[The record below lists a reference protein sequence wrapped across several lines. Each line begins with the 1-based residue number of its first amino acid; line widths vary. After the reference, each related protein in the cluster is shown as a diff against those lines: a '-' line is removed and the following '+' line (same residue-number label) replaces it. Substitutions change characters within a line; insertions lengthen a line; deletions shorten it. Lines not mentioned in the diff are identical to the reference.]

1 MKGVAATGRRGSTPR
16 SARGTRWLAVFAGY
30 AARDPDRAARGREPH
45 IRPPQPRARRTA
57 HRRSCDRAA
66 IVHHRCTTLGT
77 RAGSAT
83 PWRMAE
89 PDPRPGGVRRI
100 VDPLTDFLH
109 DEAAGGIALAVATVV
124 ALVWANT
131 AADGYASV
139 WGYLLNVGTGD
150 VALRLDARHWVN
162 DALMAPWPGLIVGLI
177 AV

>member
-1 MKGVAATGRRGSTPR
+1 
-16 SARGTRWLAVFAGY
+16 
-30 AARDPDRAARGREPH
+30 
-45 IRPPQPRARRTA
+45 
-57 HRRSCDRAA
+57 
-66 IVHHRCTTLGT
+66 
-77 RAGSAT
+77 
-83 PWRMAE
+83 MAE